1 MNLIV
6 IISLAI
12 GLVLLV
18 FGAEILVQG
27 ASRLASALGLSP
39 LIIGLTIVAYGTS
52 TPELAVSLQA
62 NWSGEAS
69 LALGNVVG
77 SNIFNV
83 LCILGISAVITPLV
97 VAQQLIRLDVPL
109 MVLLSI
115 LVLFMGWNGNIDR
128 IEGIILSLGGIAYT
142 LFLLKQGNQEDEEVQ
157 EEYEEEEHS
166 WVNKIPLPPLVVNW
180 LLVVGGIG
188 LLVLGSRFLIDSSIA
203 IAEHFGLSRLIIG
216 LTIVA
221 AGTSLPELATSVV
234 ASMRGKRDIAVGNV
248 IGSNIF
254 NILVVLGLSSTFSP
268 QGLDVSEAALRLDIP
283 VMIAVAIACLPIF
296 FTGNRIDRWEGL
308 VFLAYYGAYTAY
320 LVLDA
325 TQHEG
330 LSAFSYILSLFVIPL
345 TVITLGTLTWRAWRR
360 KPSPSL
366 ARAVGSSSLPE
377 DLDQD

>member
-1 MNLIV
+1 MNLAV
-6 IISLAI
+6 IFSLGI

-62 NWSGEAS
+62 NWSGEAN
-69 LALGNVVG
+69 LAIGNVIG

-109 MVLLSI
+109 MILLSI
-115 LVLFMGWNGNIDR
+115 LVLLMGWNG
-128 IEGIILSLGGIAYT
+128 SLGGIAYT
-142 LFLLKQGNQEDEEVQ
+142 LFLLKQGNQENEDVQ
-157 EEYEEEEHS
+157 AEYDDEEHS
-166 WVNKIPLPPLVVNW
+166 WVNKIPLPPLLVNW
-180 LLVVGGIG
+180 LLVIGGIG
-188 LLVLGSRFLIDSSIA
+188 LLVLGSRFLIESSIA
-203 IAEHFGLSRLIIG
+203 IAERFGLSRLIIG

-254 NILVVLGLSSTFSP
+254 NILAVLGLASTFSP
-268 QGLDVSEAALRLDIP
+268 QGVQVSEAALRFDLP

-308 VFLAYYGAYTAY
+308 IFLAYYGAYTTY
-320 LVLDA
+320 LILDA
-325 TQHEG
+325 TQHESLG
-330 LSAFSYILSLFVIPL
+330 IFSQILSLFVIPL
-345 TVITLGTLTWRAWRR
+345 TVITLATVTWRAWRR
-360 KPSPSL
+360 KPSQSL
-366 ARAVGSSSLPE
+366 GDASPLPE
-377 DLDQD
+377 DLDPQ

>member
-1 MNLIV
+1 MNLAV
-6 IISLAI
+6 IFSLGI

-62 NWSGEAS
+62 NWSGEAN
-69 LALGNVVG
+69 LAIGNVIG

-109 MVLLSI
+109 MILLSI
-115 LVLFMGWNGNIDR
+115 LVLLMGWNGNIDR
-128 IEGIILSLGGIAYT
+128 GEGIILSLGGIAYT
-142 LFLLKQGNQEDEEVQ
+142 LFLLKQGNQENEDVQ
-157 EEYEEEEHS
+157 AEYDDEEHS
-166 WVNKIPLPPLVVNW
+166 WVNKIPLPPLLVNW
-180 LLVVGGIG
+180 LLVIGGIG
-188 LLVLGSRFLIDSSIA
+188 LLVLGSRFLIESSIA
-203 IAEHFGLSRLIIG
+203 IAERFGLSRLIIG

-254 NILVVLGLSSTFSP
+254 NILAVLGLASTFSP
-268 QGLDVSEAALRLDIP
+268 QGVQVSEAALRFDLP

-308 VFLAYYGAYTAY
+308 IFLAYYGAYTTY
-320 LVLDA
+320 LILDA
-325 TQHEG
+325 TQHESLG
-330 LSAFSYILSLFVIPL
+330 IFSQILSLFVIPL
-345 TVITLGTLTWRAWRR
+345 TVITLATVTWRAWRR
-360 KPSPSL
+360 KPSQSL
-366 ARAVGSSSLPE
+366 GDASPLPE
-377 DLDQD
+377 DLDPQ